1 MKSREVSSSIRDEVI
16 DFIVSYCNTTN
27 RIMARGVD

>member
-1 MKSREVSSSIRDEVI
+1 MKSREVASSIRDEVI

-27 RIMARGVD
+27 HTMAQGVD